1 MGRVNY
7 WLKFRKNM
15 TKENCEYCQGEL
27 LRTSMTKSG
36 ELEGLS
42 DEDALEKV
50 VGATEQV
57 MESA

>member
-1 MGRVNY
+1 MNTPAY
-7 WLKFRKNM
+7 ATYMKSRKEPNPVFL
-15 TKENCEYCQGEL
+15 EL
-27 LRTSMTKSG
+27 FQKMTKSG